1 MSNPKEAV
9 ILVGHGG
16 LPSDIPPK
24 VVENFMKLH
33 KQRVRAN
40 TPATIQEKDLE
51 SVIRN
56 WKRTSETDPYKAG
69 LEKLADQ
76 LRPRLE
82 GMVLKTA
89 YNEFCYPSIEEAA
102 DELAAEGISKVIL
115 VTTMLTPGGSHSE
128 KEIPQEMNDLVKKY
142 PNVEFIYAWPFDLGV
157 FADLLSNHIY
167 SFTAANS
174 LLER

>member
-1 MSNPKEAV
+1 MSNLKKAV

-33 KQRVRAN
+33 KQRVRAK
-40 TPATIQEKDLE
+40 TPATLQEKELE

-56 WKRTSETDPYKAG
+56 WKRTPETDPYKAG
-69 LEKLADQ
+69 LEKLSDH
-76 LRPRLE
+76 LRPQLE
-82 GMVLKTA
+82 GMILKTA

-102 DELAAEGISKVIL
+102 DELAAEGVSKVIL

-128 KEIPQEMNDLVKKY
+128 EEIPQEVEDLEKKY
-142 PNVEFIYAWPFDLGV
+142 PDVEFVYAWPFDLGV
-157 FADLLSNHIY
+157 FAEVLSNHID
-167 SFTAANS
+167 SFTETPS
-174 LLER
+174 LPES